1 MKHITIVQE
10 KTSPVV
16 VTDDGDESLKEYT
29 SKLSSILENNNV
41 TILHTTTGSVILRPN
56 RISSI
61 IVKEIE
67 DEIQQLLPKEQ
78 SQVEIES
85 KETIEEDII
94 TD

>member
-1 MKHITIVQE
+1 MKHITIVQD
-10 KTSPVV
+10 KSSPVI
-16 VTDDGDESLKEYT
+16 VTDDDDESLKEYT
-29 SKLSSILENNNV
+29 TKLSSILENNNV

-61 IVKEIE
+61 IVQEIE
-67 DEIQQLLPKEQ
+67 DELKLPAKEQ
-78 SQVEIES
+78 ITQNNVES